1 MKKAWIFSSPGPKP
15 KKQCSRGKPI
25 ECGQTVRFEH
35 TTTSRN
41 LHSHH
46 FGSPLSNA
54 QEVSAFGDEGKFIRG
69 FTKFGIKVSWRL
81 QFLDKLRKAICSYNC
96 LLMIFILLKVFPSD
110 CYLFSLFL
118 RMGKLW
124 WEKVLQIQGLD
135 AENLW
140 PFWLTL
146 GKTFLTLI

>member
-1 MKKAWIFSSPGPKP
+1 MKAWIFSFPGPKP

-54 QEVSAFGDEGKFIRG
+54 QEVSAFGDEGKF
-69 FTKFGIKVSWRL
+69 TH
-81 QFLDKLRKAICSYNC
+81 FLLGNT
-96 LLMIFILLKVFPSD
+96 VFP
-110 CYLFSLFL
+110 
-118 RMGKLW
+118 
-124 WEKVLQIQGLD
+124 
-135 AENLW
+135 
-140 PFWLTL
+140 
-146 GKTFLTLI
+146 

>member
-1 MKKAWIFSSPGPKP
+1 MTAWIFSSPGPKP

-54 QEVSAFGDEGKFIRG
+54 QEVSAFGDEGKFTHLLLRKNLCKSHLNQILVFILYSMTRWWCHVDG
-69 FTKFGIKVSWRL
+69 LNYICLRRRKCWRL
-81 QFLDKLRKAICSYNC
+81 KSHNGLLGEDLDKNGCSKN
-96 LLMIFILLKVFPSD
+96 
-110 CYLFSLFL
+110 FSEY
-118 RMGKLW
+118 GS
-124 WEKVLQIQGLD
+124 
-135 AENLW
+135 
-140 PFWLTL
+140 
-146 GKTFLTLI
+146 